1 MKSMK
6 SIISLL
12 IVPTFALL
20 PGIGLAQT
28 NPPPVAAT
36 NAVSYAPAVLPG
48 KGLAQHP
55 FLLTGEAD
63 SRNKEQTLFVV
74 RDGKVAWTYS
84 VPLKTTNG
92 ESELGDATMLS
103 NGNIVFCRKLGASE
117 VTPDKTII
125 WNMEAPK
132 GTEIHSI
139 QPIGLDR
146 VLVTVNGHPPK
157 LMLINTKNGATE
169 KELTLPAAR
178 INGSPHLQFRRVQQ
192 TAAGTYVAAHLL
204 DNKVSEYDADGKE
217 IWTYAVNGPWSATRL
232 KNGNTLIAAN
242 RKILEVNHDGKVV
255 WEFSP
260 TNAPDYRMFIFQEV
274 SRLAN
279 GNTVVCSWCP
289 GGIRSSTNW
298 PGSVQVLEISPE
310 KKIVWALSQW
320 KNPDLGPGSS
330 IQLLDEPGLPENPG
344 DQQR

>member
-6 SIISLL
+6 SIIGLL
-12 IVPTFALL
+12 FVSTVALL
-20 PGIGLAQT
+20 PGAGRAQT
-28 NPPPVAAT
+28 NPPLVAAT

-74 RDGKVAWTYS
+74 RDGKVEWTYS

-103 NGNIVFCRKLGASE
+103 NGNIVFFRRIGASE
-117 VTPDKTII
+117 VTPDKKII

-157 LMLINTKNGATE
+157 LMLINMKTGVTE
-169 KELTLPAAR
+169 RELTLPAAR
-178 INGSPHLQFRRVQQ
+178 TNGSPHLQFRRVHQ
-192 TAAGTYVAAHLL
+192 TATGTYLAAHLL
-204 DNKVSEYDADGKE
+204 DNKVSEYDADGKQ
-217 IWTYAVNGPWSATRL
+217 IWTYAVSGPWSATRL

-242 RKILEVNHDGKVV
+242 RKILEVNHDGNVV
-255 WEFSP
+255 WDFSP
-260 TNAPDYRMFIFQEV
+260 TNAADYRMFIFQEV

-289 GGIRSSTNW
+289 GGIRNTNNW

-320 KNPDLGPGSS
+320 KEPDLGPASS
-330 IQLLDEPGLPENPG
+330 IQLLDEPGNPENPG

>member
-1 MKSMK
+1 MKS
-6 SIISLL
+6 SISAFFIL
-12 IVPTFALL
+12 TFALL
-20 PGIGLAQT
+20 PGNGRAQT
-28 NPPPVAAT
+28 NPPLVAAT

-63 SRNKEQTLFVV
+63 SRNQEQTLFVV
-74 RDGKVAWTYS
+74 RDGKVAWTYA
-84 VPLKTTNG
+84 VPLKTADG

-117 VTPDKTII
+117 VTPGKKVI

-157 LMLINTKNGATE
+157 LLLINTKTGATE

-178 INGSPHLQFRRVQQ
+178 TNGSPHLQFRRVHQ
-192 TAAGTYVAAHLL
+192 TATGTYLAAHLL

-217 IWTYAVNGPWSATRL
+217 IWTYAVGGPWSATRL

-242 RKILEVNHDGKVV
+242 RKILEVNHDGNVV
-255 WEFSP
+255 WDFSP
-260 TNAPDYRMFIFQEV
+260 TNAPDYRLFIFQEV

-320 KNPDLGPGSS
+320 KDPDLGPASS
-330 IQLLDEPGLPENPG
+330 IQLLDEPGTPENPG
-344 DQQR
+344 DLQR